1 MTYED
6 EYTIAIK
13 IKVNEFGK
21 VIGTRKDAELM
32 RDAMLERAFERIRN
46 NVVYERAPLHPD
58 KECFALLFKV
68 RKEDV

>member
-1 MTYED
+1 MTRGE
-6 EYTIAIK
+6 EYSIAIK
-13 IKVNEFGK
+13 ISVHEIRK
-21 VIGTRKDAELM
+21 VIGTREDAELM